1 MVSEREEGVEALHL
15 AIWAVCVGQ
24 LVSSLLVVS
33 EREEGVEALHLAIW
47 AVCLG
52 Q

>member
-1 MVSEREEGVEALHL
+1 MVSEREESVVTLHL
-15 AIWAVCVGQ
+15 AIWAVCLGQ
-24 LVSSLLVVS
+24 CVSSMLVVS